1 MSGNIQTA
9 QALFINAFKKHRDR
23 LFCKVDGLDYKYL
36 DIDRAS
42 NRVANGIRKLGYRTN
57 DRLAI
62 ILPNGIDYVVAD
74 FGILKSGTT
83 LVPLNLAVSE
93 SDIAYI
99 LKEADVKMAI
109 IDASFVDKL
118 KAMISNLPELKHIV
132 VVGGNTGG
140 KYINWDDFKNE
151 QSDGGIIPDS
161 APDDDAVIAFT
172 GGTTGKPK
180 GVVLSQ
186 RGVFF
191 DMVAHSVDLPYQTN
205 DKMLLMT
212 PLSHGAGTL
221 MLAGTVKGT
230 SFLVEKSVDLF
241 RALELIEK
249 EKITTIFLVPTI
261 IYVLLEVLKQKQYDM
276 SSLRLIVYGA
286 APISETRLAEAL
298 QIFGPVLVQGYGQV
312 ECPNMITTLTVEDH
326 IKALDHP
333 SLLQSCGR
341 PDIMVS
347 LRIVDDS
354 DNELPVGQI
363 GEIII
368 NTPYTMKC
376 YLNQPELT
384 AKTIVD
390 GWLHT
395 GDMGRVDEEGYVY
408 IVDRKKDMI
417 ISGGMN
423 VFPTEVEEVIRKHPQ
438 VNEVSVIGIP
448 DDHWGE
454 AVTACVVRKGD
465 VSEDDIKNYCKDRL
479 SKYAQPKTVIFKE
492 QLPHTLIGKIDKR
505 ALREPYWEGKTRR
518 VN

>member
-23 LFCKVDGLDYKYL
+23 LFCRVDGLDYKYF
-36 DIDRAS
+36 DIDKAS
-42 NRVANGIRKLGYRTN
+42 NMVANGIRKLGYRTN

-109 IDASFVDKL
+109 IDASFAEKM
-118 KAMISNLPELKHIV
+118 KAMIVNLPALKHII
-132 VVGGNTGG
+132 VVGANSGE
-140 KYINWDDFKNE
+140 KYISWDDFKNK
-151 QSDGGIIPDS
+151 QSDREIAPDS
-161 APDDDAVIAFT
+161 DPDDDAVIAFT

-191 DMVAHSVDLPYQTN
+191 DMVAHSVDLPYQTD

-230 SFLVEKSVDLF
+230 NFLIEKSVDLV

-261 IYVLLEVLKQKQYDM
+261 IYVLLEFLKQKQYDT

-298 QIFGPVLVQGYGQV
+298 QRFGPVLVQGYGQT

-347 LRIVDDS
+347 LKIVDDS
-354 DNELPVGQI
+354 GKELPIGQI

-376 YLNQPELT
+376 YLNQPDLT
-384 AKTIVD
+384 DKTIVD

-438 VNEVSVIGIP
+438 VNEVSVIGVP

-454 AVTACVVRKGD
+454 VVTACVVRKGD
-465 VSEDDIKNYCKDRL
+465 VSEDDIKNYCKDKL
-479 SKYAQPKTVIFKE
+479 SKYAQPKKVIFKE
-492 QLPHTLIGKIDKR
+492 QLPHTLIGKIDKK
-505 ALREPYWEGKTRR
+505 ALREPYWLGKTRR

>member
-9 QALFINAFKKHRDR
+9 QTLFINAFKKHRDR
-23 LFCKVDGLDYKYL
+23 LFCRVDGLDYKYS
-36 DIDRAS
+36 DVDRAS
-42 NRVANGIRKLGYRTN
+42 NRVANGIRKLGYTTN

-83 LVPLNLAVSE
+83 LVPLNLNVSE
-93 SDIAYI
+93 GDVAYI
-99 LKEADVKMAI
+99 LKEADVKMVI
-109 IDASFVDKL
+109 TDDSFADKI
-118 KAMISNLPELKHIV
+118 KAMIPNLPELKHVV
-132 VVGGNTGG
+132 VVGGDTGQQ
-140 KYINWDDFKNE
+140 YINWDDFKNG
-151 QSDGGIIPDS
+151 QSDREITPDS

-191 DMVAHSVDLPYQTN
+191 DMVAHSVDLPYQTD

-230 SFLVEKSVDLF
+230 SFLIEKTVDLF
-241 RALELIEK
+241 RALDLIEK

-261 IYVLLEVLKQKQYDM
+261 IYVLLEILKQKQCDL

-298 QIFGPVLVQGYGQV
+298 QRFGPVLAQGYGQT

-326 IKALDHP
+326 IKALEHP

>member
-42 NRVANGIRKLGYRTN
+42 NRVANGIRKLGYVTN

-241 RALELIEK
+241 RALEMIEK

-261 IYVLLEVLKQKQYDM
+261 IYVLLEFLKQKQYDI

-286 APISETRLAEAL
+286 APISETRLAEAM
-298 QIFGPVLVQGYGQV
+298 QRFGPVLVQGYGQV

-326 IKALDHP
+326 IKALGHP